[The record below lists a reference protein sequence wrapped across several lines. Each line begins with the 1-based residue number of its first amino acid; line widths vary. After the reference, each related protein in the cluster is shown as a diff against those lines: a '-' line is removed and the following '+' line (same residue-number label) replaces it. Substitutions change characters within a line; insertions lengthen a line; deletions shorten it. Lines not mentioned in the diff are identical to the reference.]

1 MANNKWTIQEHI
13 SEKTREIL
21 RGRLNSDKFKHFIRE
36 NTKRFEAMFT
46 YYNCALM
53 EVETKFKVLNEE
65 LSLQKERT
73 PIETIKSRL
82 KTIDSLLEKIER
94 YDVDL
99 TVESIMENINDIAG
113 IRVICSFQDD
123 IYSLA
128 ESFLGQD
135 DITLI
140 ERKDYIKSPKKSGYR
155 SLHLI
160 VSVPIYLEKQKRDM
174 KVEVQF
180 RTIAM
185 DFWASLEHKIK
196 YKKEIPCDLS
206 EKLGSEL
213 AICADITAELDKK
226 MQDIRRQITDRI

>member
-1 MANNKWTIQEHI
+1 MANQKGNIQEYI

-21 RGRLNSDKFKHFIRE
+21 VGRLSSEKFRGFLKE
-36 NTKRFEAMFT
+36 NTRKVETMFT
-46 YYNCALM
+46 YYHCALM

-65 LSLQKERT
+65 LSLSRDHT
-73 PIETIKSRL
+73 PIETIKTRL
-82 KTIDSLLEKIER
+82 KSMDSLVEKVER
-94 YDVDL
+94 CGVGFS
-99 TVESIMENINDIAG
+99 VESIMENINDIAG
-113 IRVICSFQDD
+113 IRIICSFQDD
-123 IYSLA
+123 IYSLVD
-128 ESFLGQD
+128 SFLGQD

-140 ERKDYIKSPKKSGYR
+140 EKKDYIANPKENGYR

-196 YKKEIPCDLS
+196 YKKDIPES
-206 EKLGSEL
+206 KSTKLVNEL
-213 AICADITAELDKK
+213 KLCADITADLDRK
-226 MQDIRRQITDRI
+226 MQEIRQELAEV